1 MEEKDADNTRK
12 VLCKSFIRHGS
23 HLANFWK
30 NLFTL
35 RSKSVI
41 GTHCQVGKN
50 FENREKHKRRRI
62 AWVAQADFGKLE
74 LNNRNNSEH
83 RDQGMRKMVAYKRLK
98 TMENH

>member
-12 VLCKSFIRHGS
+12 VFCKSFIRHGS

-35 RSKSVI
+35 RSKSV
-41 GTHCQVGKN
+41 Q
-50 FENREKHKRRRI
+50 NREKHQRRRI

-83 RDQGMRKMVAYKRLK
+83 RDQGMRQVVAYKRLK